1 MAVIRQKTTV
11 FNKPVGVVRTDV
23 GARSVGDAIGNA
35 ASGIQRIAFQ
45 QASQAAQTKGE
56 DFAKSIR
63 LRSFRTIDPK
73 TGNTV
78 NFNAPPEPPSGFGSI
93 AANAYQRVVDQRYEN
108 SINQEIKFKAKEIS
122 LKYPLDTDSYSEVMQ
137 DYIAK
142 MSEGSI
148 GKYKAYVEEK
158 GAEWL
163 ADTQSNIQANV
174 ATRERQNASNSI
186 DQGLILLKENI
197 FEQAALGSPNGVI
210 DELLEKAR
218 TVSQD
223 GEDSGL
229 KLQGFVDSSF
239 RAASLQAAK
248 GSIQF
253 LLGYADDDTER
264 RKIKLAISSS
274 GTNMAGLTS
283 FQKKEIKRIVKLS
296 GADVASAYSY
306 AVTASQP
313 FDAVQNDED
322 ALALEKAR
330 TNYERYRLDFD
341 GIEIDA
347 QLFSSDSLSSL
358 SASEIRASTK
368 LIAEE
373 VQSRIAQVKEA
384 ALQDT
389 DNIYTAAQASA
400 DIFSIKTKA
409 LYTPLLNAASL
420 GNPEAL
426 AIVLNGG
433 QDADESYDLL
443 TQSQKQFV
451 NALKKEG
458 LIAKNGSSEFKQF
471 INSTIGGGV
480 NNVLERKN
488 KVEIENSLNE
498 DLALFFQHANSGGD
512 TENTTGNQSSDY
524 MIGLIDKALKE
535 EAISPDQ
542 ARVNRVRVR
551 TESASSYIV
560 NFSEGSNSQE
570 LGDLEVYIDTS
581 GKKKVGADGV
591 KFNEEVIRTG
601 DQILS
606 VLTSRAEIDTAI
618 SKVSGIRSRVA
629 ADETAIQSQINA
641 RADKVLQYKRLNSGN
656 LDPKSKKDREFLDVA
671 IAEQFPEILNG
682 RTMGQ
687 LFNDPEVFNSED
699 GRNLLTFISQQ
710 STMPQSLAQALTNLA
725 GGQFKGN
732 SPKALLSHFANFAE
746 YEHQGV
752 TMNSLMMESLDSEEY
767 STLKYLLDAG
777 RTGLIDVNN
786 EGSLAEVFALRN
798 TYKNNDNFKKRIET
812 RLDSTLDEFVLT
824 LDNIT
829 DMPLSAVNG
838 LKALTL
844 NIMSLPLNQ
853 DKSSGEIRGI
863 LEEQMLM
870 KYPSGGGIVFGNGGS
885 ENTSAPLSYASGA
898 GNEDLLKAH
907 IIKQVTL
914 SDPLGGNVVLGLTKS
929 TSVLAD
935 SNKLSISPALLG
947 PVQSVLGAVFGD
959 DSQMGNVFLKPI
971 GLRTGNNIQYAV
983 FRVAPMS
990 EGGYRQVYTMVDNKV
1005 GPPSERKSYRAPL
1018 IISNTDSEFTT
1029 AVNNRNNIR
1038 NHRIQSAALDAF
1050 GGPRS
1055 LPTSAL
1061 RHGPMTTSGGLFS
1074 PANPEATQNIM
1085 LEF

>member
-1 MAVIRQKTTV
+1 MAIVRQKTTV
-11 FNKPVGVVRTDV
+11 FNKPIGVVRSDV
-23 GARSVGDAIGNA
+23 GAKSVGDAIGNA

-56 DFAKSIR
+56 DLAKSI
-63 LRSFRTIDPK
+63 SSSAFRTIDPT

-78 NFNAPPEPPSGFGSI
+78 NFNAPAEPPSGFGSI

-108 SINQEIKFKAKEIS
+108 SINQEIKFKAQEIS
-122 LKYPLDTDSYSEVMQ
+122 LKYPFDAASYSEVMK
-137 DYIAK
+137 DYIAQ

-148 GKYKAYVEEK
+148 GKYKTYVEEK
-158 GAEWL
+158 GTEWL
-163 ADTQSNIQANV
+163 ASTQSNIQANV

-197 FEQAALGSPNGVI
+197 FEQAALGSNNAVI

-223 GEDSGL
+223 GENSGL

-253 LLGYADDDTER
+253 LLSDAGDDTER
-264 RKIKLAISSS
+264 RKIKLAISS
-274 GTNMAGLTS
+274 GATNMAGLS
-283 FQKKEIKRIVKLS
+283 KFQKTEVKRIVELS

-313 FDAVQNDED
+313 FDAVQAD
-322 ALALEKAR
+322 ADASALEEAR
-330 TNYERYRLDFD
+330 TNYEAYRLDFNE
-341 GIEIDA
+341 IEIDA
-347 QLFSSDSLSSL
+347 QLFSSNSLSSL
-358 SASEIRASTK
+358 SAPEIRASTK

-373 VQSRIAQVKEA
+373 VQSRITKVKEA

-433 QDADESYDLL
+433 QDADKSYDLL
-443 TQSQKQFV
+443 TYTQKQFV

-471 INSTIGGGV
+471 VNSTIGGGV
-480 NNVLERKN
+480 NSVLERKN
-488 KVEIENSLNE
+488 KVEIENNLNE
-498 DLALFFQHANSGGD
+498 ELALFFQHANSGGD
-512 TENTTGNQSSDY
+512 TDNTTGNQSSDY
-524 MIGLIDKALKE
+524 MIRLIDKALKE

-542 ARVNRVRVR
+542 ARVNKVRIR

-581 GKKKVGADGV
+581 GKKKVGANGV
-591 KFNEEVIRTG
+591 PFNEEVIRTG

-606 VLTSRAEIDTAI
+606 VLTSRVEIDTAVN
-618 SKVSGIRSRVA
+618 KVSGIRSRVG
-629 ADETAIQSQINA
+629 ADEAAIQSQINA
-641 RADKVLQYKRLNSGN
+641 RADTVLLYKRLNSGTLSPN
-656 LDPKSKKDREFLDVA
+656 SKTDREFLDRA
-671 IAEQFPEILNG
+671 ITEQFSEVLNG
-682 RTMGQ
+682 RTVGQ
-687 LFNDPEVFNSED
+687 FFNDPEVFKSQD

-710 STMPQSLAQALTNLA
+710 STMPQSLMQSLTNLA

-732 SPKALLSHFANFAE
+732 SPKALLSHFANFVE

-752 TMNSLMMESLDSEEY
+752 TMNSLIMKSLDAEEY

-777 RTGLIDVNN
+777 KTGLIDVNN
-786 EGSLAEVFALRN
+786 EGSLAEVFVLRN
-798 TYKNNDNFKKRIET
+798 QYKNNENVKTRIET
-812 RLDSTLDEFVLT
+812 RLDSTLNEFVLT

-838 LKALTL
+838 LKALAL

-853 DKSSGEIRGI
+853 DKSAKEIKGI

-885 ENTSAPLSYASGA
+885 EHTSAPLSYASGA

-907 IIKQVTL
+907 IIRQVTL
-914 SDPLGGNVVLGLTKS
+914 ADPLGGNVVLGLTKS

-935 SNKLSISPALLG
+935 SNKGSIAPATLG
-947 PVQSVLGAVFGD
+947 PVQSILGAVFGD
-959 DSQMGNVFLKPI
+959 SSQMGNVFLKPI
-971 GLRTGNNIQYAV
+971 GLQSGNNIQYAV
-983 FRVAPMS
+983 FRVAPLN
-990 EGGYRQVYTMVDNKV
+990 EGGYKQVYTMVDNKV
-1005 GPPSERKSYRAPL
+1005 GPPSERQSFRAPL

-1029 AVNNRNNIR
+1029 AVRNRNTIR
-1038 NHRIQSAALDAF
+1038 NHKISSAALDAF

-1074 PANPEATQNIM
+1074 PANPEATQNVM
-1085 LEF
+1085 VEF